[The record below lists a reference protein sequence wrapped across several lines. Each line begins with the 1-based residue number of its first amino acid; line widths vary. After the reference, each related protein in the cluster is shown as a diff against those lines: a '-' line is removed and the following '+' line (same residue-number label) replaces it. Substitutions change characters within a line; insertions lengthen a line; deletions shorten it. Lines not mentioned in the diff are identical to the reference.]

1 MSIYDKASLIQIPS
15 GYKAGKLYSVIPNS
29 GAGDFTHTRNAAA
42 TRVNSQGLIET
53 VETRVPR
60 LDYPFIDGVVQD
72 CPSLLLEPTRRNLFF
87 NSEDFTN
94 ASWNKTRTTITGNQA
109 TAPDGSNNADLL
121 TGDGTGTSYIFD
133 GVFLYS
139 ATYYVSIFVKNIN
152 GNDFTIQN
160 FSQSGTAVFDLTD
173 GTVTST
179 SGTLSDAKIEQYP
192 NNWYRVSAKITSTLG
207 GANANIG
214 YGVKNYNGDQFY
226 IWGAQIEDNA
236 SGGSVSYISSY
247 ISTNGSSVTR
257 LVDSCEVTDG
267 LENIIGQTEGT
278 FFIDFEYLYETTA
291 SSSTDSLRDVFHIGT
306 TSDLSE
312 GITFD
317 NYRSG
322 FRVFVLMSTGNLS
335 LGNTTAGSSQ
345 PNTRYKLAIKYKTG
359 DCKAYLN
366 GNLLGS
372 STGTVNFA
380 SVLNGIFFSYADTN
394 RILKNQKK
402 VYGLMMFKEA
412 LSDSELETITS
423 YSSFNSMAT
432 ALGYK
437 II

>member
-15 GYKAGKLYSVIPNS
+15 GYKAGELYSVIPNS
-29 GAGDFTHTRNAAA
+29 GAGDFTHTRSGAAK
-42 TRVNSQGLIET
+42 RVNSQGLIET
-53 VETRVPR
+53 VNANVPR

-72 CPSLLLEPTRRNLFF
+72 CPHLLLEPTRRNLFF

-121 TGDGTGTSYIFD
+121 TGDGTGTSYVFD

-160 FSQSGTAVFDLTD
+160 FSQAGTGVFDLTN

-192 NNWYRVSAKITSTLG
+192 NNWYRISVKITSTLG

-214 YGVKNYNGDQFY
+214 YGVKDYNGDQFY

-236 SGGSVSYISSY
+236 SGGSVDYLTSYIQTGASAVTRTLDDFESNFTGLTSTAGTIFLDFTTKALDFNFARLFAVKDSVTNEGLY
-247 ISTNGSSVTR
+247 LGIYSTNTIAFFNINSGSGLPAVKDNISFNERVKIALTF
-257 LVDSCEVTDG
+257 DG
-267 LENIIGQTEGT
+267 NGNYKYSFNGSIQTGT
-278 FFIDFEYLYETTA
+278 Y
-291 SSSTDSLRDVFHIGT
+291 SGT
-306 TSDLSE
+306 TRQYDKI
-312 GITFD
+312 G
-317 NYRSG
+317 R
-322 FRVFVLMSTGNLS
+322 GNVI
-335 LGNTTAGSSQ
+335 GGGSNNISIYQ
-345 PNTRYKLAIKYKTG
+345 
-359 DCKAYLN
+359 
-366 GNLLGS
+366 
-372 STGTVNFA
+372 
-380 SVLNGIFFSYADTN
+380 
-394 RILKNQKK
+394 
-402 VYGLMMFKEA
+402 LMMFNEV
-412 LSDSELETITS
+412 LSDSELQTLTS

>member
-1 MSIYDKASLIQIPS
+1 MSIYNKASLIQIPS

-278 FFIDFEYLYETTA
+278 LFIDFEYLYETTTD
-291 SSSTDSLRDVFHIGT
+291 SSTDAFRDIFTLGT
-306 TSDLSE
+306 AADISE
-312 GITFD
+312 GISID
-317 NYRSG
+317 NYRSQ
-322 FRVFVLMSTGNLS
+322 FRIFVQGSGMTIQSIGSSSTG
-335 LGNTTAGSSQ
+335 ASQ

-366 GNLLGS
+366 GSLLGS
-372 STGTVNFA
+372 STGTVSFA
-380 SVLNGIFFSYADTN
+380 TDLDGIFFSYNDSS
-394 RILKNQKK
+394 RSFKNQKK
-402 VYGLMMFKEA
+402 VYQLMVFNEA
-412 LSDSELETITS
+412 LSDSELQTLT
-423 YSSFNSMAT
+423 T
-432 ALGYK
+432 L
-437 II
+437 